1 MIVIINY
8 GSGNIRAIS
17 NIYEQLN
24 INYKIVNN
32 SLDFPDDASKIILP
46 GVGAFDETM
55 NNLNMSGFRDIL
67 DKKVLIEKIP
77 VLGICVGM
85 QILAEDSE
93 EGKLSGLGWIRGKVK
108 KFDLAKLNFI
118 PKIPH

>member
-24 INYKIVNN
+24 IEYKIINKAI
-32 SLDFPDDASKIILP
+32 DFPQDASKIILP

-55 NNLNMSGFRDIL
+55 NNLNMSGFRNIL
-67 DKKVLIEKIP
+67 DKKVLIDKIP
-77 VLGICVGM
+77 VLGICVSM
-85 QILAEDSE
+85 QILAEGSE
-93 EGKLSGLGWIRGKVK
+93 
-108 KFDLAKLNFI
+108 
-118 PKIPH
+118 